1 MGVQR
6 YVMVPR
12 QASAVEIVIV
22 VGVVTGVLWYCGKL
36 VPNLLYLS
44 GLTLFE

>member
-12 QASAVEIVIV
+12 YASAEEIVIV
-22 VGVVTGVLWYCGKL
+22 VGVVTGVLW
-36 VPNLLYLS
+36 
-44 GLTLFE
+44 

>member
-12 QASAVEIVIV
+12 KASAVEVVIV
-22 VGVVTGVLWYCGKL
+22 VGVITGVLW
-36 VPNLLYLS
+36 
-44 GLTLFE
+44 

>member
-12 QASAVEIVIV
+12 YSSAVEIVIV
-22 VGVVTGVLWYCGKL
+22 VDVVTGVLW
-36 VPNLLYLS
+36 
-44 GLTLFE
+44 

>member
-12 QASAVEIVIV
+12 EASTVETVIV
-22 VGVVTGVLWYCGKL
+22 VGGLVLVYSSSVGNWC
-36 VPNLLYLS
+36 
-44 GLTLFE
+44 LT